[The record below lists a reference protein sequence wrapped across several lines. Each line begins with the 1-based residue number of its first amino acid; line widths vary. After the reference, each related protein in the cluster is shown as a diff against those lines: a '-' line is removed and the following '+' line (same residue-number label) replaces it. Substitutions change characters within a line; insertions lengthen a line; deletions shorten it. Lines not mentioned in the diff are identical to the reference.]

1 VPKLKSSR
9 KRLRTT
15 LKATLRNRS
24 VRSAM
29 RTSIKKVR
37 AAQDPVA
44 AQQLLREA
52 ESLIDKT
59 VKKGGIARNSVSRYK
74 SRLSRHVAQLS

>member
-59 VKKGGIARNSVSRYK
+59 VKKGGIARNSGSRYK